1 MLRPRTSGL
10 TTLFMSFLRIA
21 LAAVVAASIS
31 LPSASR
37 AAPKDEQ
44 GPEPVMMTYDFR
56 TEVKSTTFSDGTVLE
71 ESFDP
76 QKARK
81 FAPKPTDKGVTS
93 NREQ

>member
-1 MLRPRTSGL
+1 MLHPPVAGL
-10 TTLFMSFLRIA
+10 TTNLMSYFRIA
-21 LAAVVAASIS
+21 LAAVVVASVT
-31 LPSASR
+31 LPSVSQ